1 MAKHDLSLKLPLVPI
16 KGDGDVVFKIK
27 KDGEPLGTLVV
38 AKNSLGWR
46 SAHPE
51 SSGPLAVSWT
61 AFDEWIRLRKGL

>member
-16 KGDGDVVFKIK
+16 KDEGDVVFKIK

-38 AKNSLGWR
+38 AKNSLVWR
-46 SAHPE
+46 SAHTG

-61 AFDEWIRLRKGL
+61 AFDEWMRFRKGL